1 MPPGIPGNFGVPKTK
16 GITEFARFRSTL
28 PQSYNIPFV
37 PTDWSQ
43 LRLAPYRRTEDLSEN
58 LLLTILSL
66 NPAYLFRTPTVT
78 NVRAIIPR
86 RTYEGDQNLA
96 LTLLP
101 TTLKP
106 LTGNNLDWMR
116 QQQVQVR
123 AIEPEQ
129 NRIILPTTLAPL
141 TKANLDWMR
150 PQQVQVRNIEPEQNR
165 LILPTTMAP
174 FIPQKASDDRSPLI
188 PARPYEDTENLLLT
202 LLTPTAAASPFVP
215 FTWERPTITTNRP
228 TDLQPNLLPTLL
240 SLNPAYAF
248 RSPTVTNVR
257 MIIPR
262 RTHEVDPNLML
273 TLLPTTLRPFVPEQ
287 SDFVRSPMICVRQS
301 ENVQNLSLT
310 LLPTSVATPVV
321 SVKPKRHLPMMG
333 VGR

>member
-1 MPPGIPGNFGVPKTK
+1 MNDINLRPGAGDGINDVRLRPEGADAIAFAGPFRPFDWTVPQQAATRRV
-16 GITEFARFRSTL
+16 ENQDQNLALTL
-28 PQSYNIPFV
+28 
-37 PTDWSQ
+37 
-43 LRLAPYRRTEDLSEN
+43 
-58 LLLTILSL
+58 LSL

-86 RTYEGDQNLA
+86 RTYEVDQNLA

-129 NRIILPTTLAPL
+129 NRIILPTT
-141 TKANLDWMR
+141 
-150 PQQVQVRNIEPEQNR
+150 
-165 LILPTTMAP
+165 MAP
-174 FIPQKASDDRSPLI
+174 FIPQKASDDRAPFI

-202 LLTPTAAASPFVP
+202 LLTPTAAAASPFVP
-215 FTWERPTITTNRP
+215 FAWERPTITTNRP
-228 TDLQPNLLPTLL
+228 IDLQPNLLPTLL

-273 TLLPTTLRPFVPEQ
+273 TLLPTTLRPFVPQQ
-287 SDFVRSPMICVRQS
+287 SSNDRSPMICVRQS
-301 ENVQNLSLT
+301 ENVQNLCLT
-310 LLPTSVATPVV
+310 LLPSGGVPPVV

>member
-1 MPPGIPGNFGVPKTK
+1 MPPGIPGNFGVPQTK

-28 PQSYNIPFV
+28 PQSYNLPFV

-66 NPAYLFRTPTVT
+66 NPTYLFRPPTVT
-78 NVRAIIPR
+78 NIRRIIPR
-86 RTYEGDQNLA
+86 RTYEVDQNLA
-96 LTLLP
+96 LTLLR

-150 PQQVQVRNIEPEQNR
+150 PQQVQVRPSEATRNTLILPTTLAPLTKANLDWMRPQQVQVRNIEPEQNR
-165 LILPTTMAP
+165 LILPTTLAP
-174 FIPQKASDDRSPLI
+174 FIPQKASDDRSP
-188 PARPYEDTENLLLT
+188 
-202 LLTPTAAASPFVP
+202 FVP
-215 FTWERPTITTNRP
+215 
-228 TDLQPNLLPTLL
+228 Q
-240 SLNPAYAF
+240 
-248 RSPTVTNVR
+248 
-257 MIIPR
+257 
-262 RTHEVDPNLML
+262 
-273 TLLPTTLRPFVPEQ
+273 
-287 SDFVRSPMICVRQS
+287 RQY
-301 ENVQNLSLT
+301 ENTQNLSLT
-310 LLPTSVATPVV
+310 LLPTSVAPPVV

>member
-1 MPPGIPGNFGVPKTK
+1 MNDINLRSDAGDGINDVRLRPEGADPIAFAGPFRPFDWTVPQQAATRRVENQDQNLAL
-16 GITEFARFRSTL
+16 TLLSTAA
-28 PQSYNIPFV
+28 
-37 PTDWSQ
+37 T
-43 LRLAPYRRTEDLSEN
+43 
-58 LLLTILSL
+58 
-66 NPAYLFRTPTVT
+66 YLFRDPTVT

-86 RTYEGDQNLA
+86 RTYEVDQNLA

-202 LLTPTAAASPFVP
+202 LLTPTAAAASPFVP
-215 FTWERPTITTNRP
+215 FAWERPTITTNRP

-240 SLNPAYAF
+240 SLDPAYAF

-301 ENVQNLSLT
+301 KNVQNLSLT
-310 LLPTSVATPVV
+310 LLPTSVISPVV
-321 SVKPKRHLPMMG
+321 TTKPPRHLPMMG